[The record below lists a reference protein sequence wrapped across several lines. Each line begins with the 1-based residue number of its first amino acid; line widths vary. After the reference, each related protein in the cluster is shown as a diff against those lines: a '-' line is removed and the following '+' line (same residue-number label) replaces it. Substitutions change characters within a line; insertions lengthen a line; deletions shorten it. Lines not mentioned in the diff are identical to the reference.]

1 MSLGFSEVH
10 RPSTVSSVT
19 EPICVLTTEWAWFWE
34 DEYGK
39 WVQYAS
45 IKEMH
50 RLSSITSEDLEKR
63 FQEDQSAV
71 VKFTA
76 GQQSYELS
84 FRDMTQKNK
93 RYGTVR
99 MVRRRPV
106 LVSTADSRT
115 NRTCNSSQN
124 FRDVPGFW
132 DKSAIPDIGY
142 KTVTLL
148 SSDRDYQ
155 KVQRLFNNT
164 MRGFQITSIERVQN
178 RDLWEVFQW
187 KRDLMKKNSGGKNS
201 KELHLFHGTDPKNV
215 DAICRDN
222 FDWRLCG
229 TNGTVYG
236 EGSYFARDAKYSHCF
251 ISHSGVRSMF
261 VCRVLVGDYTQGN
274 SDLRRPPPKGEGSPT
289 LYDSCVDNVLNPSI
303 YVVFEKHQVYPE
315 FLIKY
320 DDGVMHLSSSAPAP
334 PKTVS
339 IQSTYIVQYPTSNR
353 IQAAAAAATLS
364 NSRVPSTSTLNPSQA
379 ATTFSNPTN
388 SLPPSRLP
396 KPAQTSL
403 GFSQSAVIMKLAPSS
418 QLVDTTLGQAN
429 WSYTPSFSKLPHKLI
444 TQASTTSRTPTTPPS
459 TPSYT
464 PTTPSYTLPTP
475 ASTPSYTRITP
486 ASTLSYTRV
495 TPASTP
501 PPKRI
506 TPASIPSRT
515 RITPASTPS
524 RTRITPAST
533 PTTPASTPSR
543 TPTTPASTLSYTRIT
558 PASTPS
564 RTPTSPAS
572 TPSRTPTTPAS
583 TPSRTPTT
591 PASTPSRTLTPS
603 VSAPSR
609 TLITPGTAHTRT
621 LIRSS
626 NPFRTLTTPA
636 SPPSRTLS
644 RSTDTPS
651 QAHTSSTTTT
661 HSLPASSTSHSLSPS
676 YSLSTPYHTPSHS
689 SYTPTSTDS
698 STLLGSHHST
708 STTTSDTSATIT
720 SSRVQDLIK
729 QFGGQSSTC

>member
-1 MSLGFSEVH
+1 M
-10 RPSTVSSVT
+10 
-19 EPICVLTTEWAWFWE
+19 CVLTTEWAWFWE
-34 DEYGK
+34 HEYGK

-45 IKEMH
+45 IKEKH
-50 RLSSITSEDLEKR
+50 RFSSITSEDLEKR
-63 FQEDQSAV
+63 YQEDQSAV

-106 LVSTADSRT
+106 FVSTADSRT

-142 KTVTLL
+142 KTV
-148 SSDRDYQ
+148 SPCQNSEEYQ
-155 KVQRLFNNT
+155 KVQELFNKT

-187 KRDLMKKNSGGKNS
+187 KRNLMKKNNGGKNS
-201 KELHLFHGTDPKNV
+201 KELHLFHGTDPKHV

-251 ISHSGVRSMF
+251 TSHSGVRSMF
-261 VCRVLVGDYTQGN
+261 VCRVLVGDYTLGN

-320 DDGVMHLSSSAPAP
+320 DDGVMHWTSSAPAP

-353 IQAAAAAATLS
+353 IQAAAAATLP
-364 NSRVPSTSTLNPSQA
+364 NSRVPSTYTLSPSQA
-379 ATTFSNPTN
+379 ATTFYNPTN

-396 KPAQTSL
+396 KPARTSL
-403 GFSQSAVIMKLAPSS
+403 GFSQSAVIMKPAPSS
-418 QLVDTTLGQAN
+418 QLVYTTLGQAN

-444 TQASTTSRTPTTPPS
+444 TQASTPSRTPS
-459 TPSYT
+459 TPSPTHPT
-464 PTTPSYTLPTP
+464 PSSTPSYTLPTP

-501 PPKRI
+501 
-506 TPASIPSRT
+506 SR
-515 RITPASTPS
+515 
-524 RTRITPAST
+524 T

-543 TPTTPASTLSYTRIT
+543 TPTTPANTPSRTPTTPASTPSHTPTT

-564 RTPTSPAS
+564 RTPTTPANTPSRTPTTPASTPSRTPTTPANTPSRTPTTPAS

-591 PASTPSRTLTPS
+591 PASTPFYTPTRPPS
-603 VSAPSR
+603 IHSR
-609 TLITPGTAHTRT
+609 TLITPGTA
-621 LIRSS
+621 
-626 NPFRTLTTPA
+626 PFRTLSIPA
-636 SPPSRTLS
+636 SPPPSRTLS

-651 QAHTSSTTTT
+651 QAHTRSTTITRM
-661 HSLPASSTSHSLSPS
+661 LPASSNSHPLSPS
-676 YSLSTPYHTPSHS
+676 SSLSTPYHTLSHS
-689 SYTPTSTDS
+689 SYTPTYTDS
-698 STLLGSHHST
+698 STLSGSHHST
-708 STTTSDTSATIT
+708 SSTTSDTSSTIP
-720 SSRVQDLIK
+720 SSRVQKLIK